1 MWYLIVPPII
11 VVASLS
17 FVLWYF
23 SRKGADPLIAEKAS
37 RLGEEGSAADIFS
50 AHESFAVPYPGEDRF
65 PVQGP
70 VARMHNALHDFT
82 QTIKARQR
90 RFQDKAAVSTEAPRV
105 SGREERH
112 TAGIGFFRRV
122 TRDTGAAADMPQPQ
136 HPLSADH
143 PSGYVPEQGND
154 TMTAVEQGAVSAAV
168 LTAPPAAQTVFATLE
183 ENVRPMV
190 SETMA
195 HPEKPRART
204 ESDMRREEELIARIA
219 GNPKD
224 FAAYEGLGDHYLD
237 IGNIRDAKEC
247 YRQVLKLSPAHR
259 MVKIKIRRLEKLF
272 SEQQPM

>member
-1 MWYLIVPPII
+1 MSRAYRSSYGIFPAKAPIRLSQKKPPGWEKRARRQISFLRTKALLFRI
-11 VVASLS
+11 LEKTAYRFKVGSL
-17 FVLWYF
+17 
-23 SRKGADPLIAEKAS
+23 
-37 RLGEEGSAADIFS
+37 
-50 AHESFAVPYPGEDRF
+50 
-65 PVQGP
+65 
-70 VARMHNALHDFT
+70 RMHNALHDFT

-136 HPLSADH
+136 IRSPPID
-143 PSGYVPEQGND
+143 PSGYVPEQGNH

-259 MVKIKIRRLEKLF
+259 MVKIKIRRLEKIF